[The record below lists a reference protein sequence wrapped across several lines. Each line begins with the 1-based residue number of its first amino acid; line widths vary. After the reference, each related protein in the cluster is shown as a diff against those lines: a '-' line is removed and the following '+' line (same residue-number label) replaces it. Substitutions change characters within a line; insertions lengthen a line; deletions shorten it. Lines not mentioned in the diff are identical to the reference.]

1 MDEPVG
7 CLRRNFPPWINSI
20 ASWLGSFDDS
30 VCGFLY
36 TATATATGGE
46 EKKYYFVM
54 WDTN

>member
-36 TATATATGGE
+36 TATGGE